1 MKLSIFPD
9 ERSLARTLARRVA
22 ARLKAQPD
30 LVLGLPTGR
39 TPLPLYEE
47 LAALH
52 AAGVTDYRRAT
63 SFNLDEFAGLPPDHP
78 GSYRA
83 YMGRHLFRHINL
95 PRHRAHFL
103 DGQATNP
110 AAECASFEDAILRA
124 GGIDLQILG
133 IGANG
138 HIGFNEPA
146 PRLSPWSHRVR
157 LTAASRRANAGFFD
171 GDIRRV
177 PREALSMGVATILK
191 ARAIVLIATGA
202 GKAGVVA
209 RMIEGPITTALPA
222 SLLQLHQDVDVLLD
236 ERAASRLRKSG
247 VVGPSSRR
255 GSVHEGRRRRTSGE
269 PAGRD

>member
-1 MKLSIFPD
+1 MKLAIFPD

-22 ARLKAQPD
+22 ARLRARPR

-52 AAGVTDYRRAT
+52 AAGATDYRRAT

-78 GSYRA
+78 GSYRS
-83 YMGRHLFRHINL
+83 YMDRHLFRHINL
-95 PRHRAHFL
+95 PRRRAHFL
-103 DGQATNP
+103 DGQARDP
-110 AAECASFEDAILRA
+110 IGECARFEDAILHA

-146 PRLSPWSHRVR
+146 PQLSPWSHRVR
-157 LTAASRRANAGFFD
+157 LTAASRRANADFFA
-171 GDIRRV
+171 GDIRQV
-177 PREALSMGVATILK
+177 PREALSMGVATILH
-191 ARAIVLIATGA
+191 ARALVLIATGA
-202 GKAGVVA
+202 GKARVVA
-209 RMIEGPITTALPA
+209 RMVEGPVTTAVPA
-222 SLLQLHQDVDVLLD
+222 SLLQLHQAVEVLLD
-236 ERAASRLRKSG
+236 EAAASKLRQSG

-255 GSVHEGRRRRTSGE
+255 GRVHELDRRRTERSR
-269 PAGRD
+269 AGAR